1 MTAQIFAIANQK
13 GGVGKTTTAVNLCA
27 YLAAADC
34 RVLLVDSDP
43 QANATTSLGID
54 PRKPGTSLYDVLID
68 NRPVQE
74 AVTATSFTGLSLV
87 PANLDLAGAEVE
99 MAARMAREQL
109 LSKALQPLHNDYD
122 YIIIDD
128 PPSLGLITINGLTAA
143 DGIIIPVQCE
153 YLALEGL
160 SQLLNT
166 IHQVR
171 RVLNARLKVAGVL
184 LTMSDARTNL
194 STQVVAEVREHF
206 PLETF
211 ETLIPRS
218 VRLSEAPSH
227 GLTILS
233 YAPESAGAL
242 AYEALAAEFMGR
254 FPVRG
259 EKAPERLPEGLG
271 AGSTSPGSVVPLK

>member
-27 YLAAADC
+27 YLAKAGA
-34 RVLLVDSDP
+34 RILLVDSDP

-54 PRKPGTSLYDVLID
+54 PRKPETSLYDVLID
-68 NRPVQE
+68 NRPVHE
-74 AVTATSFTGLSLV
+74 AITATSLHGLSLL

-109 LSKALQPLHNDYD
+109 LSKALQPLTCDYD
-122 YIIIDD
+122 YVVIDD

-160 SQLLNT
+160 SQLLET
-166 IHQVR
+166 IKQVR
-171 RVLNARLKVAGVL
+171 RVLNGRLKVAGVL

-194 STQVVAEVREHF
+194 STQVVEDVREHF

-211 ETLIPRS
+211 DTLIPRS

-227 GLTILS
+227 GLAVLN

-254 FPVRG
+254 FPIG
-259 EKAPERLPEGLG
+259 IEANSQGLPEIPG
-271 AGSTSPGSVVPLK
+271 AGTPDPTVF

>member
-1 MTAQIFAIANQK
+1 MRAQIFAVANQK

-27 YLAAADC
+27 YLAGAGC

-68 NRPVQE
+68 NRPVRE
-74 AVTATSFTGLSLV
+74 AVTATTLPGLSLV

-109 LSKALQPLHNDYD
+109 LSKALQPLHDAYD
-122 YIIIDD
+122 YVIIDD

-143 DGIIIPVQCE
+143 DGIVIPVQCE

-166 IHQVR
+166 IQQVR
-171 RVLNARLKVAGVL
+171 RVLNGRLKVAGVL
-184 LTMSDARTNL
+184 LTMADARTNL
-194 STQVVAEVREHF
+194 STQVVADVREHF

-227 GLTILS
+227 GLTVLS

-242 AYEALAAEFMGR
+242 AYKALASEFMGR
-254 FPVRG
+254 FPARVEAASEG
-259 EKAPERLPEGLG
+259 LHGGLG
-271 AGSTSPGSVVPLK
+271 AGTQGSTVP

>member
-27 YLAAADC
+27 FLASAGC

-74 AVTATSFTGLSLV
+74 AVTATTLPGLSLV

-109 LSKALQPLHNDYD
+109 LSKALQPLHCQYD
-122 YIIIDD
+122 YVFIDD

-160 SQLLNT
+160 SQLLST
-166 IHQVR
+166 IQQVR
-171 RVLNARLKVAGVL
+171 KVLNGRLKVAGVL
-184 LTMSDARTNL
+184 LTMSDARTKL
-194 STQVVAEVREHF
+194 STQVVDDVRAHF

-227 GLTILS
+227 GLTVLS
-233 YAPESAGAL
+233 YAPESAGSL

-254 FPVRG
+254 FPVG
-259 EKAPERLPEGLG
+259 VEAAAGGL
-271 AGSTSPGSVVPLK
+271 PGSQDPAVTYR

>member
-1 MTAQIFAIANQK
+1 MTAHIFAIANQK

-27 YLAAADC
+27 YLAGAGC
-34 RVLLVDSDP
+34 QVLLVDSDP

-54 PRKPGTSLYDVLID
+54 PRKPGTSLYDVLIE
-68 NRPVQE
+68 NKPVQA
-74 AVTATSFTGLSLV
+74 AVTATTLPGLSLV

-109 LSKALQPLHNDYD
+109 LSKALQPLHCQYD
-122 YIIIDD
+122 YVFIDD

-160 SQLLNT
+160 SQLLST
-166 IHQVR
+166 IQQVR
-171 RVLNARLKVAGVL
+171 KVLNGRLKVAGVL
-184 LTMSDARTNL
+184 LTMSDARTKL
-194 STQVVAEVREHF
+194 STQVVEDVRAHF

-227 GLTILS
+227 GLAALS

-242 AYEALAAEFMGR
+242 AYEALAAEFMSR
-254 FPVRG
+254 FPVG
-259 EKAPERLPEGLG
+259 VEAATDGL
-271 AGSTSPGSVVPLK
+271 PGSPDSTVTYR

>member
-1 MTAQIFAIANQK
+1 MRAQIFAVANQK

-27 YLAAADC
+27 YLAGAGC
-34 RVLLVDSDP
+34 RVLLIDSDP

-74 AVTATSFTGLSLV
+74 AVTATTLPGLSLV

-109 LSKALQPLHNDYD
+109 LSKALQPLHDAYD
-122 YIIIDD
+122 YVIIDD

-143 DGIIIPVQCE
+143 DGIVIPVQCE

-166 IHQVR
+166 IQQVR
-171 RVLNARLKVAGVL
+171 RVLNGRLKVAGVL
-184 LTMSDARTNL
+184 LTMADARTNL
-194 STQVVAEVREHF
+194 STQVVADVREHF

-227 GLTILS
+227 GLTVLS

-242 AYEALAAEFMGR
+242 AYKALASEFMGR
-254 FPVRG
+254 FPARVEAASEG
-259 EKAPERLPEGLG
+259 LHGGLG
-271 AGSTSPGSVVPLK
+271 AGTQGSTVP

>member
-27 YLAAADC
+27 YLAAAGC

-43 QANATTSLGID
+43 QANATTCLGID
-54 PRKPGTSLYDVLID
+54 LRKPGTSLYEVLID

-74 AVTATSFTGLSLV
+74 AVTTTSFKGLNLV

-109 LSKALQPLHNDYD
+109 LSKALQPLHKDYD
-122 YIIIDD
+122 YVIIDD

-160 SQLLNT
+160 SQLLST

-194 STQVVAEVREHF
+194 STQVVADVREHF

-227 GLTILS
+227 GLTIS
-233 YAPESAGAL
+233 NYAPESAGAL
-242 AYEALAAEFMGR
+242 AYQALAAEFMGR
-254 FPVRG
+254 FPVRV
-259 EKAPERLPEGLG
+259 EAASDSLPDGLG
-271 AGSTSPGSVVPLK
+271 TGSPGPVVPQR

>member
-1 MTAQIFAIANQK
+1 MTAHIFAIANQK

-27 YLAAADC
+27 YLAVAGC

-54 PRKPGTSLYDVLID
+54 PRKPGTSLYDVLIE

-74 AVTATSFTGLSLV
+74 AVTATTLPGLSLV

-109 LSKALQPLHNDYD
+109 LSKALQPLHCQYD
-122 YIIIDD
+122 YIFIDD

-166 IHQVR
+166 IQQVR
-171 RVLNARLKVAGVL
+171 KVLNGRLKVAGVL
-184 LTMSDARTNL
+184 LTMSDARTKL
-194 STQVVAEVREHF
+194 STQVVDDVRAHF

-227 GLTILS
+227 GLTVLS

-242 AYEALAAEFMGR
+242 AYAALAAEFMGR
-254 FPVRG
+254 FPVG
-259 EKAPERLPEGLG
+259 VEEATDGL
-271 AGSTSPGSVVPLK
+271 PGSPDSTVTYR

>member
-27 YLAAADC
+27 YLAGAGC
-34 RVLLVDSDP
+34 QVLLIDSDP

-54 PRKPGTSLYDVLID
+54 PRKPGTSLYDVLMD
-68 NRPVQE
+68 NRPIQE
-74 AVTATSFTGLSLV
+74 AVTATTLPGLSLV

-109 LSKALQPLHNDYD
+109 LSRALQPLSCQYD
-122 YIIIDD
+122 YVFIDD

-166 IHQVR
+166 IEQVR
-171 RVLNARLKVAGVL
+171 KVLNGRLKVAGVL

-194 STQVVAEVREHF
+194 STQVEEDVRAHF

-227 GLTILS
+227 GLAVLS

-242 AYEALAAEFMGR
+242 AYEALAAEFIGR
-254 FPVRG
+254 FPVG
-259 EKAPERLPEGLG
+259 VEAAADVL
-271 AGSTSPGSVVPLK
+271 PGSPDSTVTYR

>member
-27 YLAAADC
+27 YLAGAGC
-34 RVLLVDSDP
+34 QVLLVDSDP

-54 PRKPGTSLYDVLID
+54 PRKPGTSLYDVLMD

-74 AVTATSFTGLSLV
+74 AVTATTLPGLSLV

-109 LSKALQPLHNDYD
+109 LSRALQPLHCQYD
-122 YIIIDD
+122 YVFIDD

-166 IHQVR
+166 IEQVR
-171 RVLNARLKVAGVL
+171 KVLNGRLKVAGVL

-194 STQVVAEVREHF
+194 STQVEEDVRAHF

-227 GLTILS
+227 GLAVLS

-242 AYEALAAEFMGR
+242 AYEALAAEFIGR
-254 FPVRG
+254 FPVG
-259 EKAPERLPEGLG
+259 VEAAADVL
-271 AGSTSPGSVVPLK
+271 PGSPDSTVTFR

>member
-1 MTAQIFAIANQK
+1 MTAQIFAVANQK

-27 YLAAADC
+27 YLAKAGC
-34 RVLLVDSDP
+34 RILLVDSDP

-54 PRKPGTSLYDVLID
+54 PRKPGASLYEVLID
-68 NRPVQE
+68 NRPVHE
-74 AVTATSFTGLSLV
+74 AITPTNLPGLSLL

-99 MAARMAREQL
+99 MASRMAREQL
-109 LSKALQPLHNDYD
+109 LSKALQPLHCEYD
-122 YIIIDD
+122 YVIIDD

-160 SQLLNT
+160 SQLLET
-166 IHQVR
+166 IQQVR
-171 RVLNARLKVAGVL
+171 RVLNGRLKVAGVL
-184 LTMSDARTNL
+184 LTMSDARTKL
-194 STQVVAEVREHF
+194 STQVVEDVRGHF

-211 ETLIPRS
+211 KTLIPRS

-227 GLTILS
+227 GLAVLN

-242 AYEALAAEFMGR
+242 AYEALAAEFVGR
-254 FPVRG
+254 FPIGVEAAEEVLPG
-259 EKAPERLPEGLG
+259 RLGSGLPD
-271 AGSTSPGSVVPLK
+271 STVS

>member
-27 YLAAADC
+27 FLAGAGC

-54 PRKPGTSLYDVLID
+54 PRRPGTSLYDVLID

-74 AVTATSFTGLSLV
+74 AVSETALPGLSLV

-109 LSKALQPLHNDYD
+109 LSKALQPLHCQYD
-122 YIIIDD
+122 YVFIDD

-160 SQLLNT
+160 SQLLST
-166 IHQVR
+166 IQQVR
-171 RVLNARLKVAGVL
+171 KVLNGRLKVAGVL
-184 LTMSDARTNL
+184 LTMSDARTKL
-194 STQVVAEVREHF
+194 STQVVDDVRAHF

-227 GLTILS
+227 GLTVLS

-254 FPVRG
+254 FPLTVEAAAG
-259 EKAPERLPEGLG
+259 GL
-271 AGSTSPGSVVPLK
+271 PGSQDPAVTYR

>member
-27 YLAAADC
+27 FLASAGC

-74 AVTATSFTGLSLV
+74 AVSETALPGLSLV

-109 LSKALQPLHNDYD
+109 LSKALQPLHCQYD
-122 YIIIDD
+122 YVFIDD

-160 SQLLNT
+160 SQLLST
-166 IHQVR
+166 IQQVR
-171 RVLNARLKVAGVL
+171 RVLNGRLKVAGVL
-184 LTMSDARTNL
+184 LTMSDARTKL
-194 STQVVAEVREHF
+194 STQVVDDVRAHF

-227 GLTILS
+227 GLTVLS

-254 FPVRG
+254 FPVG
-259 EKAPERLPEGLG
+259 VEAVAGGL
-271 AGSTSPGSVVPLK
+271 PGSQDPAVTYR

>member
-27 YLAAADC
+27 CLAGAGC
-34 RVLLVDSDP
+34 QVLLVDSDP

-54 PRKPGTSLYDVLID
+54 PRKPGTSLYDVLIE

-74 AVTATSFTGLSLV
+74 AVTATTLPGLSLV

-109 LSKALQPLHNDYD
+109 LSKALQPLQCQYD
-122 YIIIDD
+122 YVFIDD

-160 SQLLNT
+160 SQLLST
-166 IHQVR
+166 IQQVR
-171 RVLNARLKVAGVL
+171 KVLNGRLKVAGVL
-184 LTMSDARTNL
+184 LTMSDARTKL
-194 STQVVAEVREHF
+194 STQVVEDVRAHF

-227 GLTILS
+227 GLAALS

-254 FPVRG
+254 FPVG
-259 EKAPERLPEGLG
+259 VEAATDGL
-271 AGSTSPGSVVPLK
+271 PGSPDAAVTYR

>member
-27 YLAAADC
+27 FLAGAGC

-54 PRKPGTSLYDVLID
+54 PRRPGTSLYDVLID

-74 AVTATSFTGLSLV
+74 AVSETALPGLSLV

-109 LSKALQPLHNDYD
+109 LSKALQPLHCQYD
-122 YIIIDD
+122 YVFIDD

-160 SQLLNT
+160 SQLLST
-166 IHQVR
+166 IQQVR
-171 RVLNARLKVAGVL
+171 KVLNGRLKVAGVL
-184 LTMSDARTNL
+184 LTMSDARTKL
-194 STQVVAEVREHF
+194 STQVVDDVRAHF

-227 GLTILS
+227 GLTVLS

-254 FPVRG
+254 FPVG
-259 EKAPERLPEGLG
+259 VEAAAGGL
-271 AGSTSPGSVVPLK
+271 PGSQDPAVTYR

>member
-27 YLAAADC
+27 YLAGAGC

-54 PRKPGTSLYDVLID
+54 PRKPGTSLYDVLIE
-68 NRPVQE
+68 NRSVQE
-74 AVTATSFTGLSLV
+74 AVTETTLPGLSLV

-109 LSKALQPLHNDYD
+109 LSKALQPLHCEFDYVF
-122 YIIIDD
+122 IDD

-160 SQLLNT
+160 SQLLST

-171 RVLNARLKVAGVL
+171 KVLNARLKVAGVL
-184 LTMSDARTNL
+184 LTMSDVRTNL
-194 STQVVAEVREHF
+194 STQVVEDVREHF

-211 ETLIPRS
+211 DTLIPRS

-227 GLTILS
+227 GLTILG
-233 YAPESAGAL
+233 YAPDSAGAL
-242 AYEALAAEFMGR
+242 AYGELAAEFMSR
-254 FPVRG
+254 FPTKVG
-259 EKAPERLPEGLG
+259 AAPAGLPGPR
-271 AGSTSPGSVVPLK
+271 SPGSTVA

>member
-27 YLAAADC
+27 FLASAGC

-74 AVTATSFTGLSLV
+74 AVSETALPGLSLV

-109 LSKALQPLHNDYD
+109 LSKALQPLHCQYD
-122 YIIIDD
+122 YVFIDD

-160 SQLLNT
+160 SQLLST
-166 IHQVR
+166 IQQVR
-171 RVLNARLKVAGVL
+171 KVLNGRLKVAGVL
-184 LTMSDARTNL
+184 LTMSDARTKL
-194 STQVVAEVREHF
+194 STQVVDDVRAHF

-227 GLTILS
+227 GLTVLS

-254 FPVRG
+254 FPVG
-259 EKAPERLPEGLG
+259 VEAVAGGL
-271 AGSTSPGSVVPLK
+271 PGSQDPAVTYR

>member
-27 YLAAADC
+27 YLAGAGC
-34 RVLLVDSDP
+34 QVLLVDSDP

-54 PRKPGTSLYDVLID
+54 PRKPGTSLYDVLMD

-74 AVTATSFTGLSLV
+74 AVTATTLPGLSLV

-109 LSKALQPLHNDYD
+109 LSRALQPLHCQYD
-122 YIIIDD
+122 YVFIDD

-166 IHQVR
+166 IEQVR
-171 RVLNARLKVAGVL
+171 KVLNGRLKVAGVL

-194 STQVVAEVREHF
+194 STQVEDDVRAHF

-227 GLTILS
+227 GLAVLN

-242 AYEALAAEFMGR
+242 AYEALAAEFIER
-254 FPVRG
+254 FPVG
-259 EKAPERLPEGLG
+259 VEVAAKVL
-271 AGSTSPGSVVPLK
+271 PGSPDSTVTYR

>member
-1 MTAQIFAIANQK
+1 M
-13 GGVGKTTTAVNLCA
+13 
-27 YLAAADC
+27 
-34 RVLLVDSDP
+34 
-43 QANATTSLGID
+43 
-54 PRKPGTSLYDVLID
+54 D

-74 AVTATSFTGLSLV
+74 AVTATTLPGLSLV

-109 LSKALQPLHNDYD
+109 LSRALQPLLCLYD
-122 YIIIDD
+122 YVFIDD

-166 IHQVR
+166 IEQVR
-171 RVLNARLKVAGVL
+171 KVLNGRLKVAGVL

-194 STQVVAEVREHF
+194 STQVEEDVRAHF

-227 GLTILS
+227 GLAVLS

-242 AYEALAAEFMGR
+242 AYEALAAEFIGR
-254 FPVRG
+254 FPVG
-259 EKAPERLPEGLG
+259 VEAAAEVL
-271 AGSTSPGSVVPLK
+271 PGSPDSKVTYR

>member
-27 YLAAADC
+27 FLASAGC

-74 AVTATSFTGLSLV
+74 AVSETALPGLSLV

-109 LSKALQPLHNDYD
+109 LSKALQPLHCQYD
-122 YIIIDD
+122 YVFIDD

-160 SQLLNT
+160 SQLLST
-166 IHQVR
+166 IQQVR
-171 RVLNARLKVAGVL
+171 KVLNGRLKVAGVL
-184 LTMSDARTNL
+184 LTMSDARTKL
-194 STQVVAEVREHF
+194 STQVVDDVRAHF

-227 GLTILS
+227 GLTVLS

-254 FPVRG
+254 FPVG
-259 EKAPERLPEGLG
+259 VEAVVGGL
-271 AGSTSPGSVVPLK
+271 PGSQDPAVTYR

>member
-1 MTAQIFAIANQK
+1 MTAQIFAIVNQK

-27 YLAAADC
+27 YLADAGC

-43 QANATTSLGID
+43 QANTTTSLGID
-54 PRKPGTSLYDVLID
+54 PRKPGASLYEVLID
-68 NRPVQE
+68 NKPVQE
-74 AVTATSFTGLSLV
+74 AITATTLPGLSLI

-109 LSKALQPLHNDYD
+109 LSKALQPLHCEYD
-122 YIIIDD
+122 YVFIDD

-160 SQLLNT
+160 SQLLST
-166 IHQVR
+166 IQQVR
-171 RVLNARLKVAGVL
+171 RVLNGRLKVAGVL
-184 LTMSDARTNL
+184 LTMSDARTRL
-194 STQVVAEVREHF
+194 STQVVEDVREHF

-227 GLTILS
+227 GLTVIS

-254 FPVRG
+254 FPAKV
-259 EKAPERLPEGLG
+259 EAAADSLPGGLG
-271 AGSTSPGSVVPLK
+271 AGSPDSTVP

>member
-1 MTAQIFAIANQK
+1 MTAHIFAIANQK

-27 YLAAADC
+27 YLAGAGC

-54 PRKPGTSLYDVLID
+54 PRKPGTSLYDVLIE

-74 AVTATSFTGLSLV
+74 AVTPTNLSGLSLV

-109 LSKALQPLHNDYD
+109 LSKALQPLHCEYD
-122 YIIIDD
+122 YVIIDD

-160 SQLLNT
+160 SQLLST
-166 IHQVR
+166 IQQVR
-171 RVLNARLKVAGVL
+171 KVLNGRLKVAGVL

-194 STQVVAEVREHF
+194 STQVVEDVRAHF

-227 GLTILS
+227 GLPVQS

-254 FPVRG
+254 FPVRVEAATDG
-259 EKAPERLPEGLG
+259 LPGGLG
-271 AGSTSPGSVVPLK
+271 TGPPESTVS

>member
-1 MTAQIFAIANQK
+1 MTAHIFAIANQK

-27 YLAAADC
+27 YLARAGC

-43 QANATTSLGID
+43 QANATTSLGVN
-54 PRKPGTSLYDVLID
+54 PRSPGSSLYETLID
-68 NRPVQE
+68 HSPVKD
-74 AVTATSFTGLSLV
+74 AITPTVHAGLELV

-109 LSKALQPLHNDYD
+109 LTRALQPLHHEYD

-143 DGIIIPVQCE
+143 DGIVIPVQCE

-160 SQLLNT
+160 SQLLET

-171 RVLNARLKVAGVL
+171 TVLNSRLRVAGVL
-184 LTMSDARTNL
+184 LTMADARTNL
-194 STQVVAEVREHF
+194 SNQVVEDVRQHF
-206 PLETF
+206 PQETF

-218 VRLSEAPSH
+218 VRLGEAPSH
-227 GLTILS
+227 GQTILQ

-242 AYEALAAEFMGR
+242 AYEALAGEFVRR
-254 FPVRG
+254 FPLERG
-259 EKAPERLPEGLG
+259 ILDNQNSSDEK
-271 AGSTSPGSVVPLK
+271 SVVLSDTGVEDK

>member
-27 YLAAADC
+27 YLAGAGC

-54 PRKPGTSLYDVLID
+54 PRKPGTSLYDVLIE
-68 NRPVQE
+68 NRPVRE
-74 AVTATSFTGLSLV
+74 AVTATTQPGLSLV

-109 LSKALQPLHNDYD
+109 LSKALQPLHFEYD
-122 YIIIDD
+122 YVFIDD

-160 SQLLNT
+160 SQLLST
-166 IHQVR
+166 IQQVR
-171 RVLNARLKVAGVL
+171 KVLNGRLKVAGVL
-184 LTMSDARTNL
+184 LTMSDVRTNL
-194 STQVVAEVREHF
+194 STQVVADVRGHF

-227 GLTILS
+227 GLTILG

-242 AYEALAAEFMGR
+242 AYRALAAEFMRR
-254 FPVRG
+254 FPTKVG
-259 EKAPERLPEGLG
+259 GASEGLPG
-271 AGSTSPGSVVPLK
+271 GVGETGSLGETVA

>member
-1 MTAQIFAIANQK
+1 MNAHIFAIANQK

-27 YLAAADC
+27 YLAKSGC

-43 QANATTSLGID
+43 QANATTSLGVN
-54 PRKPGTSLYDVLID
+54 PRAPRSSLYETLID
-68 NRPVQE
+68 RTPVRD
-74 AVTATSFTGLSLV
+74 AITPTVHPGLELV

-109 LSKALQPLHNDYD
+109 LARALQPLHREYD
-122 YIIIDD
+122 YIVIDD

-143 DGIIIPVQCE
+143 DGIVIPVQCE

-160 SQLLNT
+160 SQLLET

-171 RVLNARLKVAGVL
+171 TVLNSRLRVAGVL
-184 LTMSDARTNL
+184 LTMADARTNL
-194 STQVVAEVREHF
+194 SNQVVQDVRLHF
-206 PLETF
+206 PQETF

-227 GLTILS
+227 GQTILQ

-242 AYEALAAEFMGR
+242 AYEALAGEFMCR
-254 FPVRG
+254 FPLERGAAEHQNSSG
-259 EKAPERLPEGLG
+259 EK
-271 AGSTSPGSVVPLK
+271 SVVSADTGVEDR

>member
-27 YLAAADC
+27 YLAGAGC
-34 RVLLVDSDP
+34 QVLLVDSDP

-54 PRKPGTSLYDVLID
+54 PRKSGTSLYDVLIE

-74 AVTATSFTGLSLV
+74 AVTATTLPGLSLV

-109 LSKALQPLHNDYD
+109 LSKALQPLHCQYD
-122 YIIIDD
+122 YVFIDD

-160 SQLLNT
+160 SQLLST
-166 IHQVR
+166 IQQVR
-171 RVLNARLKVAGVL
+171 KVLNGRLKVAGVL
-184 LTMSDARTNL
+184 LTMSDARTKL
-194 STQVVAEVREHF
+194 STQVVEDVRAHF

-227 GLTILS
+227 GLAVLS

-254 FPVRG
+254 FPVRV
-259 EKAPERLPEGLG
+259 EAATDGL
-271 AGSTSPGSVVPLK
+271 PGSPDSAVTYR

>member
-27 YLAAADC
+27 FLASAGC

-74 AVTATSFTGLSLV
+74 AVSETALPGLSLV

-109 LSKALQPLHNDYD
+109 LSKALQPLHCQYD
-122 YIIIDD
+122 YVFIDD

-160 SQLLNT
+160 SQLLST
-166 IHQVR
+166 IQQVR
-171 RVLNARLKVAGVL
+171 RVLNGRLKVAGVL
-184 LTMSDARTNL
+184 LTMSDARTKL
-194 STQVVAEVREHF
+194 STQVVDDVRAHF

-227 GLTILS
+227 GLTVLS

-254 FPVRG
+254 FPVG
-259 EKAPERLPEGLG
+259 VEAAAGGL
-271 AGSTSPGSVVPLK
+271 PGSQDPAVTYR

>member
-27 YLAAADC
+27 YLAKAGT
-34 RVLLVDSDP
+34 RILLVDSDP

-54 PRKPGTSLYDVLID
+54 PRKPETSLYDVLID
-68 NRPVQE
+68 NRPVHE
-74 AVTATSFTGLSLV
+74 AITATSLDGLSLL

-109 LSKALQPLHNDYD
+109 LSKALQPLTCDYD
-122 YIIIDD
+122 YVVIDD

-160 SQLLNT
+160 SQLLET
-166 IHQVR
+166 IQQVR
-171 RVLNARLKVAGVL
+171 RVLNGRLKVAGVL

-194 STQVVAEVREHF
+194 STQVVEDVREHF

-211 ETLIPRS
+211 DTLIPRS

-227 GLTILS
+227 GLAVLN

-254 FPVRG
+254 FPIGNEANSRG
-259 EKAPERLPEGLG
+259 MPEIPG
-271 AGSTSPGSVVPLK
+271 AGTPDPNMF

>member
-27 YLAAADC
+27 YLAKAGC
-34 RVLLVDSDP
+34 RILLVDSDP

-54 PRKPGTSLYDVLID
+54 PRKPGTSLYEVLID
-68 NRPVQE
+68 NRAVHE
-74 AVTATSFTGLSLV
+74 AITPTGLPGLSLL

-109 LSKALQPLHNDYD
+109 LSKALQPILCDYD
-122 YIIIDD
+122 YVFIDD

-160 SQLLNT
+160 SQLLET
-166 IHQVR
+166 IQQVR
-171 RVLNARLKVAGVL
+171 KVLNGRLKVAGVL

-194 STQVVAEVREHF
+194 STQVVEDVRGHF

-211 ETLIPRS
+211 GTLIPRS

-227 GLTILS
+227 GLTVLN

-242 AYEALAAEFMGR
+242 AYEALAGEFMGR
-254 FPVRG
+254 FPIG
-259 EKAPERLPEGLG
+259 IEATSDGLSERPG
-271 AGSTSPGSVVPLK
+271 AETPNPAVSQL

>member
-1 MTAQIFAIANQK
+1 MTAHIFAIANQK

-27 YLAAADC
+27 YLAGAGC
-34 RVLLVDSDP
+34 QVLLVDSDP

-54 PRKPGTSLYDVLID
+54 PRKPGTSLYDVLME

-74 AVTATSFTGLSLV
+74 AVTATTLPGLSLV

-109 LSKALQPLHNDYD
+109 LSKALQPLHCQYD
-122 YIIIDD
+122 YVFIDD

-160 SQLLNT
+160 SQLLST
-166 IHQVR
+166 IQQVR
-171 RVLNARLKVAGVL
+171 KVLNGRLKVAGVL

-194 STQVVAEVREHF
+194 STQVVEDVRAHF

-227 GLTILS
+227 GLAVLS

-254 FPVRG
+254 FPVG
-259 EKAPERLPEGLG
+259 VEAAADGL
-271 AGSTSPGSVVPLK
+271 PGSPDSTVTYR